1 MSGADDVP
9 VEAVDTEDMIRR
21 ERYRAIF
28 EARRECRDIR
38 RKTQNLVSSDKEATY
53 IANSHYRHA
62 LETYIREVESLL
74 SQTEEGRRYWS
85 DHDFGELQVS
95 PAVEYSS
102 AGDTGTPRKKLVQ
115 TGSHLAG
122 DLPEKKIDLT
132 GLKCLFELSSPI
144 VFEADCVV
152 RPSRLGGG
160 TDSETIQV
168 ESQIDFHTLDQMYA
182 VTNGYLSKIGLD
194 VEIGK
199 AEDGEWDT
207 SYRQNGQYD
216 PSA

>member
-1 MSGADDVP
+1 MNETDEVP

-28 EARRECRDIR
+28 DARRECRDIR
-38 RKTQNLVSSDKEATY
+38 RKTQNLVSTEKEATH

-85 DHDFGELQVS
+85 EYDFGKMTVS
-95 PAVEYSS
+95 PAVES
-102 AGDTGTPRKKLVQ
+102 ASPGDGRARKKLIR
-115 TGSHLAG
+115 TGSYLKEAP
-122 DLPEKKIDLT
+122 PEKQIDLV
-132 GLKCLFELSSPI
+132 GLKCLFETSSPLT
-144 VFEADCVV
+144 FEADCYVHSHAFGEGLEV
-152 RPSRLGGG
+152 
-160 TDSETIQV
+160 ETVNV
-168 ESQIDFHTLDQMYA
+168 ETQIDFHTLDEMYA
-182 VTNGYLSKIGLD
+182 VVNGYLSKIGLD

-199 AEDGEWDT
+199 AEEGEWDT

>member
-1 MSGADDVP
+1 MSGADDIP
-9 VEAVDTEDMIRR
+9 VEAVDAEDMIRR

-62 LETYIREVESLL
+62 IETYIREVESLL

-85 DHDFGELQVS
+85 DYDFGTMTVR
-95 PAVEYSS
+95 PAVETSS
-102 AGDTGTPRKKLVQ
+102 TGDGQSRKKLVR
-115 TGSHLAG
+115 TGSYLRRSP
-122 DLPEKKIDLT
+122 PEREVELV
-132 GLKCLFELSSPI
+132 GLKCLFETSSPLT
-144 VFEADCVV
+144 FEADCYVDGHAFGEGLDV
-152 RPSRLGGG
+152 
-160 TDSETIQV
+160 ETVNV
-168 ESQIDFHTLDQMYA
+168 ETQIDFHTLDEMYA
-182 VTNGYLSKIGLD
+182 VVNGYLSKIGLD